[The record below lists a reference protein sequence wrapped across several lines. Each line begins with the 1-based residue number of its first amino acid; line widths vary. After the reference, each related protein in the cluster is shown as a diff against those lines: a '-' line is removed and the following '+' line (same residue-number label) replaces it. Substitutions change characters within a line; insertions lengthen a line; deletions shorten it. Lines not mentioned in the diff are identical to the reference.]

1 MSKRQKKRNS
11 LLLYEFL
18 VRTISS
24 GLIED
29 DKKRSSVAL
38 KILRKHFKP
47 GSELYKEFRLMN
59 ALAKTTVSSD
69 TVASSIIK
77 EAKEAVKTFD
87 ADKLD
92 REKSLAIRS
101 INHML
106 NDEYF
111 YDQHVNEYRT
121 FATIQTLVNQWMSKD
136 PDISKLAV
144 AEDRVMTHLL
154 AEKASS
160 SETPLSEETNGSA
173 RLLMKVMT
181 KKLNEKYN
189 GVLSEQQ
196 RAIVKAY
203 AYSAASEDDSSIKMK
218 LEEVKHRLTEEIAK
232 ATLTVE
238 NAHLKEKLSLASES
252 IASETLAVVDDDT
265 VTRFMLY
272 SKLSDELEGND

>member
-38 KILRKHFKP
+38 KILRKPFKP

-173 RLLMKVMT
+173 RLLMKIMT

-218 LEEVKHRLTEEIAK
+218 LEEVKRRLTEEIAK

>member
-252 IASETLAVVDDDT
+252 IASETLTVVDDDT

>member
-87 ADKLD
+87 ADKID